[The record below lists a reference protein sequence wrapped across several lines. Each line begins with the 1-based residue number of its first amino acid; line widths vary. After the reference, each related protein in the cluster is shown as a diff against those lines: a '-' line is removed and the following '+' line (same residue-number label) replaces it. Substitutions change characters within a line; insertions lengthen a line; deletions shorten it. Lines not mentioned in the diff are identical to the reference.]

1 VAEAGFVMEVAIWV
15 PVIVAL
21 IAGPVMWA
29 LKRFERRNDEQHA
42 ENGAVLSSI
51 KEAVLENR
59 DDIREVKR
67 DVQDLKAD
75 HRHLSTE
82 HRNLAQRLH
91 NHMEGAS

>member
-1 VAEAGFVMEVAIWV
+1 MEFAVWV
-15 PVIVAL
+15 PIIVAL

-29 LKRFERRNDEQHA
+29 LKRFEKRNDVQHA
-42 ENGAVLSSI
+42 ENGQVLASI

-75 HRHLSTE
+75 HRYLSAQ
-82 HRNLAQRLH
+82 HRNLADRLH
-91 NHMEGAS
+91 SHLEDK

>member
-1 VAEAGFVMEVAIWV
+1 MEFAVWV
-15 PVIVAL
+15 PIIVAL

-29 LKRFERRNDEQHA
+29 LKRFEKRNDVQHA
-42 ENGAVLSSI
+42 ENGTMLASI

-75 HRHLSTE
+75 HRHLSAQ
-82 HRNLAQRLH
+82 HRNLADRLH
-91 NHMEGAS
+91 SHLEDK

>member
-1 VAEAGFVMEVAIWV
+1 MEFAVWV
-15 PVIVAL
+15 PIIVAL

-29 LKRFERRNDEQHA
+29 LKQFERRNDIQHA

-75 HRHLSTE
+75 HRHLAAQ
-82 HRNLAQRLH
+82 HRTLADRLH
-91 NHMEGAS
+91 GHLEDA

>member
-1 VAEAGFVMEVAIWV
+1 MEFAVWV
-15 PVIVAL
+15 PIIVAL

-29 LKRFERRNDEQHA
+29 LKRFEKRNDVQHA

-75 HRHLSTE
+75 HRHLSAQ
-82 HRNLAQRLH
+82 HRNLADRLH
-91 NHMEGAS
+91 SHLEDK